1 MIKSPRI
8 LVVDDEE
15 SICYVLKINLEL
27 AGFSVDTAL
36 SAEEALRLKLEQ
48 YDLFLFDV
56 MMERMSGFELAQ
68 AVRRRDELR
77 SVPIIFCTAKDS
89 EEDLLKGF
97 ATGADDYIKK
107 PFSMRELVARVRSV
121 LQRSGRFTPDRMVHY
136 KGLVVDTVERTC
148 TVDDKPVQLTG
159 KEMDLLVFF
168 LDNRDKIFSRAE
180 ILNRV
185 WETGVYVVDRTIDVN
200 VGRLRKK
207 LGPYGNNIVTKQG
220 QGYGFKTT
228 H

>member
-1 MIKSPRI
+1 
-8 LVVDDEE
+8 
-15 SICYVLKINLEL
+15 
-27 AGFSVDTAL
+27 
-36 SAEEALRLKLEQ
+36 
-48 YDLFLFDV
+48 
-56 MMERMSGFELAQ
+56 
-68 AVRRRDELR
+68 
-77 SVPIIFCTAKDS
+77 
-89 EEDLLKGF
+89 
-97 ATGADDYIKK
+97 
-107 PFSMRELVARVRSV
+107 
-121 LQRSGRFTPDRMVHY
+121 
-136 KGLVVDTVERTC
+136 
-148 TVDDKPVQLTG
+148 
-159 KEMDLLVFF
+159 MDLLVFF

>member
-15 SICYVLKINLEL
+15 SICYVLKVNLEL
-27 AGFSVDTAL
+27 AGFVVDMAL

-56 MMERMSGFELAQ
+56 MMEHMSGFELAQ
-68 AVRRRDELR
+68 AVRRRDELK

-121 LQRSGRFTPDRMVHY
+121 LHRSGRFTADRLVY
-136 KGLVVDTVERTC
+136 YEGLVVDTVERTC
-148 TVDDKPVQLTG
+148 TVDDEPVQLTG

-207 LGPYGNNIVTKQG
+207 LGRYGNNIVTKQG

>member
-1 MIKSPRI
+1 
-8 LVVDDEE
+8 
-15 SICYVLKINLEL
+15 
-27 AGFSVDTAL
+27 
-36 SAEEALRLKLEQ
+36 
-48 YDLFLFDV
+48 
-56 MMERMSGFELAQ
+56 
-68 AVRRRDELR
+68 
-77 SVPIIFCTAKDS
+77 
-89 EEDLLKGF
+89 
-97 ATGADDYIKK
+97 
-107 PFSMRELVARVRSV
+107 MRELVARVRSV
-121 LQRSGRFTPDRMVHY
+121 LHRSGRFTADRMVHY

>member
-27 AGFSVDTAL
+27 AGFVVDTAL
-36 SAEEALRLKLEQ
+36 SAEAALKMKLEQ

-68 AVRRRDELR
+68 RVRQREDLKT
-77 SVPIIFCTAKDS
+77 VPIIFCTAKDS

-121 LQRSGRFTPDRMVHY
+121 LHRSGRFNADRIVSY
-136 KGLVVDTVERTC
+136 GNLVVDTVDRTC
-148 TVDDKPVQLTG
+148 TIDDNPVQLTG
-159 KEMDLLVFF
+159 KEFDLLVFF

-207 LGPYGNNIVTKQG
+207 LGRYGNNIVTKQG
-220 QGYGFKTT
+220 QGYGFKTSN
-228 H
+228 